1 MPSTENGQAEK
12 GRRATREFNFQEKL
26 EKKLQRLEK
35 KIGFGFGLKVHWLP
49 SASETLSG
57 EVKGT
62 TIYIYEEDE
71 TEAMKTL
78 KHEFIDYAISQTI
91 APYKE
96 VTNKLISLINED
108 AYKRKER
115 LVEALNKIL

>member
-1 MPSTENGQAEK
+1 MTPK
-12 GRRATREFNFQEKL
+12 DDFQKKL
-26 EKKLQRLEK
+26 ENKLRRLEK
-35 KIGFGFGLKVHWLP
+35 KIGFGFGLKVQWLP
-49 SASETLSG
+49 NASETLSG

-62 TIYIYEEDE
+62 TIYIYEEGE
-71 TEAMKTL
+71 MEAMKTL

-96 VTNKLISLINED
+96 VTNKLIAQINED
-108 AYKRKER
+108 AYRRKER